1 MGKYRDHRQ
10 ARRHGSESDQNV
22 ESSEPAYFQRRPTAP
37 APPAVG
43 TAPASDAEVLWFNGE
58 KGFGFVKLSDGSD
71 AFLHVSKLQAVGHN
85 SLPDGALLK
94 VRTEPG
100 QKGAQVVEVVAVEL
114 GGGDGQATPAHSSRP
129 ASAGAR
135 RGAEPLEEEATGV
148 VKSYDPQKGYG
159 FIKMTNGA
167 DDVFVH
173 ATAISRSGLA
183 ALEPGQNVVVRYA
196 QGQKGLDARSLRL
209 V

>member
-1 MGKYRDHRQ
+1 MGKYKEHRQ

-22 ESSEPAYFQRRPTAP
+22 ESSEPAYFQHRPAAT

-43 TAPASDAEVLWFNGE
+43 SAPASDAEVLWFNGE

-100 QKGAQVVEVVAVEL
+100 QKGAQVVEVLAVEL
-114 GGGDGQATPAHSSRP
+114 GDGQATPVHPSRP
-129 ASAGAR
+129 AREGAR
-135 RGAEPLEEEATGV
+135 RGAEALEEEAPGV

-167 DDVFVH
+167 DVFVH

-183 ALEPGQNVVVRYA
+183 ALEPGQNVVVRYS